1 MHILDTDTLTHL
13 YAGHPRIID
22 RLKNI
27 EDPDICT
34 TIITKIE
41 LLTVPQ
47 LLLEIYA
54 IFNRY
59 PI

>member
-41 LLTVPQ
+41 LL
-47 LLLEIYA
+47 
-54 IFNRY
+54 RG
-59 PI
+59 